1 MGTVMYSH
9 GHLPGHLTSDHSA
22 GLDGVWTVDG
32 QSEMVVVAKI
42 KKKKNFLVL
51 LIYYCNTCISTYAV
65 RQYLLTGS
73 PNVRPLRWF
82 E

>member
-1 MGTVMYSH
+1 M
-9 GHLPGHLTSDHSA
+9 A
-22 GLDGVWTVDG
+22 VWTVDG
-32 QSEMVVVAKI
+32 QSEMVVVAKKI
-42 KKKKNFLVL
+42 KKILVL